1 MACIFINNLIN
12 CNTEIELVKKFD
24 QIGDYKMINFIFI
37 HAKFQVNHFYF
48 KLIFKKKKYF
58 KAIIEYNGRV
68 DSNLLETINNRIAP
82 MVAVKSSKYTE
93 LRYEERKLNLIK
105 SVSYFKF

>member
-1 MACIFINNLIN
+1 MYFINNLIN

-48 KLIFKKKKYF
+48 KLIFKKNQYF

-68 DSNLLETINNRIAP
+68 DSNLLQTINNRIAP
-82 MVAVKSSKYTE
+82 MVAVKSTKYTE

-105 SVSYFKF
+105 SVSYF

>member
-48 KLIFKKKKYF
+48 KLIFKKKIF
-58 KAIIEYNGRV
+58 
-68 DSNLLETINNRIAP
+68 
-82 MVAVKSSKYTE
+82 
-93 LRYEERKLNLIK
+93 
-105 SVSYFKF
+105 